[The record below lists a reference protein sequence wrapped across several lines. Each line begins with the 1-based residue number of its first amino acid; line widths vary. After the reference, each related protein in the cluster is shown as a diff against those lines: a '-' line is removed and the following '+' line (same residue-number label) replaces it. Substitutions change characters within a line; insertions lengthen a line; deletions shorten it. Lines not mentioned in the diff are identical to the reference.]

1 MMVAAI
7 WDGCH
12 LLRQRMPAMQEEC
25 PAQPVSAV
33 QFTPELAPNIVRLHW
48 TLGALA
54 VLAILVG
61 SLWIAVNPIWIERLG
76 HWGYVG
82 AFLISLIASATIIL
96 PAPGIAVVIAMSTT
110 LDPLVLAVVAGIGSA
125 FGELSGYLAG
135 TSGSALVP
143 ARRRAQFE
151 QLQRLT
157 DRYGVVGLTLLAAL
171 PLPLFDFAGIVA
183 GMLRMRVATFLAA
196 VSLGKSAKYL
206 VLILLGVGP
215 VHYLQQLFVWLVGGR

>member
-1 MMVAAI
+1 
-7 WDGCH
+7 
-12 LLRQRMPAMQEEC
+12 MQEEC
-25 PAQPVSAV
+25 PADTVSAV
-33 QFTPELAPNIVRLHW
+33 QFTPELAPHLARLRW
-48 TLGALA
+48 LLGTLA

-61 SLWIAVNPIWIERLG
+61 SLWVAVNPIGIERLG

-125 FGELSGYLAG
+125 VGELSGYLAG
-135 TSGSALVP
+135 ASGSALVP

-151 QLQRLT
+151 QLRRLT
-157 DRYGVVGLTLLAAL
+157 DRYGVAGLAFLAAL

-183 GMLRMRVATFLAA
+183 GILRMRVASFLTA
-196 VSLGKSAKYL
+196 VSLGKSVKYL

-215 VHYLQQLFVWLVGGR
+215 VHYLQQLFAWLVNGH